1 MFTNLWDSLVLFR
14 IWIIHDCMNSF
25 LSTLNKFPSFKS
37 YFMRVNFCITTEY
50 DNGNA
55 AGPCP
60 LAPCAFYNP
69 CWGSEKNIG
78 LENPL
83 EELVP
88 QVAPAQTIL
97 PQSDL
102 VESRPFRVSL
112 TTNIHFSLSFH
123 CCCLSFFF
131 YIHISSRRF
140 TCIIKVV
147 IKFISLCQ
155 YILYQVAVLFM
166 LINKFSI
173 STSCIICKD
182 YKNAYGRAA

>member
-1 MFTNLWDSLVLFR
+1 
-14 IWIIHDCMNSF
+14 MNSF

-60 LAPCAFYNP
+60 PAPCAFYNP
-69 CWGSEKNIG
+69 MFFFVEVQKNIG

-123 CCCLSFFF
+123 CCCLFVVFFIYTF
-131 YIHISSRRF
+131 LLDVSH
-140 TCIIKVV
+140 
-147 IKFISLCQ
+147 
-155 YILYQVAVLFM
+155 VLS
-166 LINKFSI
+166 K
-173 STSCIICKD
+173 
-182 YKNAYGRAA
+182 